1 MIEKIGLLFRQA
13 SENRIKNNL
22 KEANS
27 AFIIKYSGL
36 SSPDIT
42 QLRQRLKNSSSKFFV
57 VKNSVARRA
66 LKDSGLDAIIAS
78 IEGPC
83 GFVFANDEDPVNAS
97 KILYNFSKE
106 HANLKV
112 EAGFMKEKI
121 LTRKDIEV
129 LASLPSKEVLRGKT
143 VVILNAPIS
152 GFVCVLN
159 QVLRKF
165 VYCLDQIKKKKE
177 NGG

>member
-13 SENRIKNNL
+13 SENRIKNSL
-22 KEANS
+22 KDANS

-42 QLRQRLKNSSSKFFV
+42 QLRQRLKGSTSKLFV

-66 LKDSGLDAIIAS
+66 LKDSGLEAVIS
-78 IEGPC
+78 NIEGPC
-83 GFVFANDEDPVNAS
+83 GFVFANDDPVNAS

-106 HANLKV
+106 HENLKV
-112 EAGFMKEKI
+112 EAGFIKEKV
-121 LTRKDIEV
+121 LTKKDIEL

-143 VVILNAPIS
+143 VGLLNAPIS
-152 GFVCVLN
+152 GFVGVLN
-159 QVLRKF
+159 QALRKF

-177 NGG
+177 SAS